1 MRMLGL
7 FILFLSSHAFANQ
20 LHEQLYL
27 SKTQN
32 SLCLYTN
39 NPNSKLRDDNIAL
52 INLSIPGSN
61 ARSVSEDVV
70 DNLKTP
76 PRYESDCLLFSL
88 KDVTESGPYSLVLD
102 MDKTYAANFC
112 LVVDDKKNTSIH
124 KLGSQLQCQ
133 QSEYKN
139 PFSISLEIKKILYK
153 IKSFFSS
160 LIK

>member
-1 MRMLGL
+1 MKILGL

-27 SKTQN
+27 LKNQN

-39 NPNSKLRDDNIAL
+39 NSNSELRDDHITL
-52 INLSIPGSN
+52 ITLGVPGIN
-61 ARSVSEDVV
+61 ARSISEVV
-70 DNLKTP
+70 INNLKTP
-76 PRYESDCLLFSL
+76 PRYEVDCIPFSL

-112 LVVDDKKNTSIH
+112 LMVDNNKNISIH
-124 KLGSQLQCQ
+124 ELGSQLQCQ
-133 QSEYKN
+133 ANVYKN
-139 PFSISLEIKKILYK
+139 PFSFSLEIKKCF
-153 IKSFFSS
+153 IKLKLFFSS